1 MKSLRRPAIG
11 WLVTLSVILAFS
23 VPAHACPFC
32 STQGQTLSGEVNQ
45 ADFIVLGTMTNAK
58 RDLNDFSKGTTEL
71 TIDTV
76 VKPHPYLTGKKRL
89 TIPRF
94 IDAPADQSQFLVFCS
109 LYNRPAEFPA
119 STVASSM
126 ILGNFGFAQLDAYRG
141 EPVPKESVLAE
152 YLKGAIVV
160 REKSTPEKLR
170 FFFQYLDAQE
180 LVIGTDALMEFGN
193 ADYKDVR
200 VVAKDL
206 PAERILKWL
215 KDPNT
220 PPSRYGLYGL
230 ILGHCGKPSD
240 AATVRALLD
249 DSGRVYS
256 SGLDGILAGYILLDP
271 KAGWEYVTGILADPK
286 KEFPVRY
293 AGLKVLRFLK
303 EYRPDVIPPEQILE
317 AMKLLVAQ
325 PDMADLPIED
335 LRKWQQWDMAPVVL
349 KYGQQDSH
357 KKIPIVRR
365 AILRFALSIPGKNA
379 EATAFIAQ
387 ARKDDPERVQFVEQM
402 LKDEQPRPAATA
414 TAPTSGN
421 APASGGS

>member
-1 MKSLRRPAIG
+1 MKFLRRPAAG
-11 WLVTLSVILAFS
+11 WLLTLTAFLAF
-23 VPAHACPFC
+23 VAPARACPFC
-32 STQGQTLSGEVNQ
+32 STQGQTLSGEVSQ

-58 RDLNDFSKGTTEL
+58 RDLNDLSKGTTEL

-76 VKPHPYLTGKKRL
+76 VKPHPYLAGKTHL

-94 IDAPADQSQFLVFCS
+94 IDAPTDKSKFLVFCS
-109 LYNRPAEFPA
+109 LYNRPTEFPA

-126 ILGNFGFAQLDAYRG
+126 ILGNFDFAQLDAYRG
-141 EPVPKESVLAE
+141 EPVPADSQLAE
-152 YLKGAIVV
+152 YLKGAIAV
-160 REKSTPEKLR
+160 RDKSTPEKLR

-193 ADYKDVR
+193 TDYKDVR

-206 PAERILKWL
+206 PAKRILDWL
-215 KDPNT
+215 KDANT

-230 ILGHCGKPSD
+230 LLGHCGKPTD

-249 DSGRVYS
+249 DTARVYS
-256 SGLDGILAGYILLDP
+256 SGLDGILAGYVLLDP

-286 KEFPVRY
+286 KEFPIRY
-293 AGLKVLRFLK
+293 AGLKVLRFFK
-303 EYRPDVIPPEQILE
+303 EYRPDVIPPEQVLD

-325 PDMADLPIED
+325 SDMADLPIED
-335 LRKWQQWDMAPVVL
+335 LRKWKQWELAPVVL

-365 AILRFALSIPGKNA
+365 AILRFALSIPGENA
-379 EATAFIAQ
+379 AAAAFIAQ

-402 LKDEQPRPAATA
+402 LKDEQPRPATTSTA
-414 TAPTSGN
+414 GN
-421 APASGGS
+421 GDKPANGGS